1 VDAAAAGTDRA
12 GLGAARPMARPADRR
27 PPPSGLIP
35 LTCNE
40 VQELFAVQVARPVG
54 DHGQRLRWSV
64 WRRRHQARARTCHD
78 RPQAPGNRED
88 RDLRLEYQPQHFMV
102 APCLRSGARQW
113 RRDPVTV
120 LRALATLTR
129 MVRDD
134 CAGGEARG
142 RRVEQS
148 AWVVL
153 WLVRADYPLASRR
166 RSELPAFAAA
176 SHLARSGTRSEGAG
190 DGGRNGPGTPGI

>member
-1 VDAAAAGTDRA
+1 LPGPWAITASGCAGRSGDADIKPAPVPATTDHK
-12 GLGAARPMARPADRR
+12 P
-27 PPPSGLIP
+27 
-35 LTCNE
+35 
-40 VQELFAVQVARPVG
+40 
-54 DHGQRLRWSV
+54 
-64 WRRRHQARARTCHD
+64 
-78 RPQAPGNRED
+78 PGNRED

-120 LRALATLTR
+120 LRALAPLTR